1 MRVLITRQLPSAA
14 AETLRRAGHDVLT
27 LEDGEPAPRAE
38 VLARLPGCAGVIT
51 LLSDR
56 VDDEFLDAA
65 GPGLLIVANFAVGFD
80 NIDLEACRRRGVF
93 ASNTPD
99 VLTNAT
105 ADLAWALILAAARR
119 VVEGDRLVRS
129 GAWRGWAPLQLLGL
143 ELCGA
148 TLGIVGAGRIG
159 SAVARR
165 AAGFEMRILYYDP
178 RRNEALEQQTGARPA
193 ELADLLRAS
202 DVVTLHAPMCREN
215 RHLIGEPQLAMMKPT
230 AILVNTARGPLVD
243 EAALLTALREGRIAA
258 AGLDVYEFEPQ
269 VSAGLAE
276 QENVV
281 LLPHLG
287 SATVAA
293 RERMAALAAE
303 NVVAALAGR
312 EPPNRVA

>member
-1 MRVLITRQLPSAA
+1 MRVLITRPLPPAA
-14 AETLRRAGHDVLT
+14 AETLRRAGHEAIT
-27 LEDGEPAPRAE
+27 LEGDEPAPRAE
-38 VLARLPGCAGVIT
+38 VLAQLPGCAGVIT
-51 LLSDR
+51 LLTDR
-56 VDDEFLDAA
+56 VNDEFLDAA
-65 GPGLLIVANFAVGFD
+65 GPGLRVVANFAVGFD
-80 NIDLEACRRRGVF
+80 NIDLAACRRRGVL

-119 VVEGDRLVRS
+119 VAEGDRLVRG

-165 AAGFEMRILYYDP
+165 AAGFEMRILYHDP
-178 RRNEALEQQTGARPA
+178 RRNEALERQTGAQPAALA
-193 ELADLLRAS
+193 ELLRRS
-202 DVVTLHAPMCREN
+202 DVATLHAPMSAAN
-215 RHLIGEPQLAMMKPT
+215 RHLIGAEQLALMQPT

-243 EAALLTALREGRIAA
+243 EAALLAALRERRIAA
-258 AGLDVYEFEPQ
+258 AGLDVYEFEPRIT
-269 VSAGLAE
+269 AGLADL
-276 QENVV
+276 ENVV

-293 RERMAALAAE
+293 RDRMAALAAE

-312 EPPNRVA
+312 EPPSRIA